1 MAELVKQWDD
11 GGSLSVAYEGDRDGS
26 AVFSSDEYEGIDR
39 EMSVYFKDTGN
50 TLSVERK
57 VRQEGTR
64 QRFVTADG
72 KVFCVLSGGRFGVLK
87 EGGIEP
93 EPPVVETY
101 IRLTFLQSSGVQ
113 HIELDYQLTEDDTI
127 DVLYEPT
134 LIDKSDQFV
143 FGAPNTWW
151 STYNQSGYARFGNT
165 SSVSVSSGTY
175 NYRVQ
180 LSKEKLVLNEITTT
194 TLAYTGLTDGKI
206 GIFSGM
212 GAAGSA
218 YNRGNFR
225 IMWFRIKGVD
235 GNDTIDLAP
244 AKRDN
249 DGKVGMLDL
258 VSGTFYTNMDDGD
271 DFIGGNEVRVTE
283 DYEIID
289 RVYFNKNKAF
299 NTGYLGNNTTYIDV
313 MFQRTS
319 TSAAAYLFGLTQG
332 NRLTGYLAANSAY
345 WRYGNAYPTFSLGTQ
360 KIYKAVV
367 TPGKTTIDATSKTF
381 TVNEFET
388 SAPVPVGG
396 YKSGTN
402 AVTKHYI
409 GYIYYFRMRHG
420 DTLLVDWYPCK
431 RKSDGVEGF
440 WDCVNQEFVEPL

>member
-1 MAELVKQWDD
+1 MAEVIKAWND
-11 GGSLSVAYEGDRDGS
+11 GGTLSVTYDGDGDGT
-26 AVFSSDEYEGIDR
+26 AVFSSSENTGEERTMEVSFVDASR
-39 EMSVYFKDTGN
+39 SVVVVRT
-50 TLSVERK
+50 
-57 VRQEGTR
+57 VRQ
-64 QRFVTADG
+64 AAAAA
-72 KVFCVLSGGRFGVLK
+72 
-87 EGGIEP
+87 
-93 EPPVVETY
+93 VETY
-101 IRLTFLQSSGVQ
+101 TRLTFLQSSGVQ

-165 SSVSVSSGTY
+165 SSTSVSSGTY
-175 NYRVQ
+175 DYRVQ

-194 TLAYTGLTDGKI
+194 TLAYTRLTDGKI
-206 GIFSGM
+206 GVFSGM
-212 GAAGSA
+212 GAAGTA

-225 IMWFRIKGVD
+225 IMWFRIKGAD

-244 AKRDN
+244 AKRDS

-299 NTGYLGNNTTYIDV
+299 NTRYLGNNTTYIDV

-388 SAPVPVGG
+388 SDPVPVGG

-420 DTLLVDWYPCK
+420 DTLLLDWYPCR
-431 RKSDGVEGF
+431 RKSDGEEGF
-440 WDCVNQEFVEPL
+440 WDCVSQTFIEPM

>member
-1 MAELVKQWDD
+1 MAEAVKQWDNGGELTIAYTGD
-11 GGSLSVAYEGDRDGS
+11 GDGS
-26 AVFSSDEYEGIDR
+26 AVISSTPNTGGERTTTI
-39 EMSVYFKDTGN
+39 VFADTN
-50 TLSVERK
+50 
-57 VRQEGTR
+57 
-64 QRFVTADG
+64 
-72 KVFCVLSGGRFGVLK
+72 GVLRVVR
-87 EGGIEP
+87 EIRQAAAAA
-93 EPPVVETY
+93 VETY
-101 IRLTFLQSSGVQ
+101 TRLTFLQSSGVQ

-127 DVLYEPT
+127 DILYEPT

-151 STYNQSGYARFGNT
+151 STYNQTGYARFGNT
-165 SSVSVSSGTY
+165 SSTSVSSGTY

-180 LSKEKLVLNEITTT
+180 LSKEKLVINEITTT

-206 GIFSGM
+206 GVFSGM
-212 GAAGSA
+212 GAAGTA

-225 IMWFRIKGVD
+225 IMWFRIKGAD

-244 AKRDN
+244 AKRDS

-313 MFQRTS
+313 MFQRTN

-332 NRLTGYLAANSAY
+332 NRLTGYLSASSAY
-345 WRYGNAYPTFSLGTQ
+345 WRYGNANPTFSLGTQ

-367 TPGKTTIDATSKTF
+367 TPGKTTIDSTSKTF

-388 SAPVPVGG
+388 SDPIPVGG

-409 GYIYYFRMRHG
+409 GYIYYFRMRYG
-420 DTLLVDWYPCK
+420 DTQLLDWYPCR
-431 RKSDGVEGF
+431 RKSDGEEGF
-440 WDCVNQEFVEPL
+440 WDCVTQTFIEAV

>member
-1 MAELVKQWDD
+1 MDFNGFDINPQQGAAGTYGV
-11 GGSLSVAYEGDRDGS
+11 GICPTSIN
-26 AVFSSDEYEGIDR
+26 EGIDR
-39 EMSVYFKDTGN
+39 EIQVDAVCGDKADTL
-50 TLSVERK
+50 TLRHEGM
-57 VRQEGTR
+57 RQPIALSG
-64 QRFVTADG
+64 G
-72 KVFCVLSGGRFGVLK
+72 GVFRIKNGGRFGVLK
-87 EGGIEP
+87 VGGVTPDE
-93 EPPVVETY
+93 PVVETY
-101 IRLTFLQSSGVQ
+101 TRLTYIEATGVQ
-113 HIELDYQLTEDDTI
+113 HIEIDYQLTEDDTI

-151 STYNQSGYARFGNT
+151 STYNQSGYARFGDT

-332 NRLTGYLAANSAY
+332 NRFTGYLAANSAY

-388 SAPVPVGG
+388 SDPIPVGG

-440 WDCVNQEFVEPL
+440 WDCVTQTFVESL

>member
-1 MAELVKQWDD
+1 MKSVIKTWND
-11 GGSLSVAYEGDRDGS
+11 GGNLTVTYNGEGDGE
-26 AVFSSDEYEGIDR
+26 AVFSSSENTGAERAMEVSFVDASR
-39 EMSVYFKDTGN
+39 SVIVVRT
-50 TLSVERK
+50 
-57 VRQEGTR
+57 VRQ
-64 QRFVTADG
+64 AAAAA
-72 KVFCVLSGGRFGVLK
+72 
-87 EGGIEP
+87 
-93 EPPVVETY
+93 VETY
-101 IRLTFLQSSGVQ
+101 TRLTFLQSSGVQ

-165 SSVSVSSGTY
+165 SSISVSSGAY

-194 TLAYTGLTDGKI
+194 TLTYSGLTDGKI
-206 GIFSGM
+206 GVFSGM
-212 GAAGSA
+212 GAAGAA

-225 IMWFRIKGVD
+225 IMWFRIKGAD
-235 GNDTIDLAP
+235 GNDVVNLVP
-244 AKRDN
+244 AKRDS
-249 DGKVGMLDL
+249 DGKIGMLDL

-271 DFIGGNEVRVTE
+271 DFIGGNEARVTE
-283 DYEIID
+283 DYEVID
-289 RVYFNKNKAF
+289 RVSFNKNKVF

-332 NRLTGYLAANSAY
+332 NRFTGYLAANSAY

-381 TVNEFET
+381 TVNEFTT
-388 SAPVPVGG
+388 SAPIPVGG

-402 AVTKHYI
+402 PITKHYI
-409 GYIYYFRMRHG
+409 GYIYYFRMWHG
-420 DTLLVDWYPCK
+420 DTLLVDWYPC
-431 RKSDGVEGF
+431 RRLSDGVEGF
-440 WDCVNQEFVEPL
+440 WDCVTQTFVEPI